1 MSDFINEIVKD
12 EKLIKKIAKRAFD
25 HVDIDNNGKIDE
37 KELKNI
43 LAQISIEMGAEP
55 PTEEDVKEVLQY
67 SDKDISGG
75 IELEEFIDII
85 KDVLRSLIE

>member
-12 EKLIKKIAKRAFD
+12 ENLIKKIAKRAFD

>member
-75 IELEEFIDII
+75 IEFEEFIDII